1 MQDRYQRTIEYVR
14 ISVTDRCNLRCRYC
28 MPEQGVEKM
37 CHADILRFDE
47 ILRVIRALSAL
58 GVRKVRLTGGEPLV
72 RKGILDL
79 IREIRRIK
87 GIEVISLTTN
97 GVLLPEMAAGL
108 RAAGL
113 DSVNVSLDSL
123 DEETF
128 FFLTRRPLLS
138 RVEEGLRAL
147 EEAGFQ
153 DTKINCV
160 PLAGV
165 NEADVLKLAELAR
178 VKPLNVR
185 YIELMPVGCA
195 YEAGLRGMPMA
206 EVRRRLQ
213 EAFGAFSPVRPGVSL
228 RGPAEYVQPA
238 GFAGKLGFI
247 DAMGQKFC
255 QTCNRVRLTAGG
267 FLKLCLHAGTG
278 LDVRELLR
286 AGIDDRELLAALSHA
301 VYNKPAEHHFLEP
314 GEKQDSRYMYQVGG

>member
-87 GIEVISLTTN
+87 GMEVISLTTN

-123 DEETF
+123 DEGTF

-138 RVEEGLRAL
+138 RIRRSIA
-147 EEAGFQ
+147 
-153 DTKINCV
+153 C
-160 PLAGV
+160 PWLASM
-165 NEADVLKLAELAR
+165 
-178 VKPLNVR
+178 KP
-185 YIELMPVGCA
+185 MC
-195 YEAGLRGMPMA
+195 
-206 EVRRRLQ
+206 
-213 EAFGAFSPVRPGVSL
+213 
-228 RGPAEYVQPA
+228 
-238 GFAGKLGFI
+238 
-247 DAMGQKFC
+247 
-255 QTCNRVRLTAGG
+255 
-267 FLKLCLHAGTG
+267 
-278 LDVRELLR
+278 
-286 AGIDDRELLAALSHA
+286 
-301 VYNKPAEHHFLEP
+301 
-314 GEKQDSRYMYQVGG
+314 

>member
-1 MQDRYQRTIEYVR
+1 MQDRFQRTIEYVR

-28 MPEQGVEKM
+28 MPEQGVRKM
-37 CHADILRFDE
+37 CHEDILRFDE
-47 ILRVIRALSAL
+47 ILRIVRALAAL

-79 IREIRRIK
+79 IREIRRVQ

-97 GVLLPEMAAGL
+97 GVLLPEMAADL

-113 DSVNVSLDSL
+113 DFVNVSLDSL

-128 FFLTRRPLLS
+128 SFLTRRPLIG

-153 DTKINCV
+153 DTKLNCV
-160 PLAGV
+160 PLLGV
-165 NEADVLKLAELAR
+165 NEDDVLKLAELAR
-178 VKPLNVR
+178 EKPMKVR

-195 YEAGLRGMPMA
+195 YEAGLRGMPMD

-213 EAFGAFSPVRPGVSL
+213 EAFGAFSPVRQ
-228 RGPAEYVQPA
+228 E
-238 GFAGKLGFI
+238 K
-247 DAMGQKFC
+247 
-255 QTCNRVRLTAGG
+255 RVRQEQQGQQEQQEQR
-267 FLKLCLHAGTG
+267 
-278 LDVRELLR
+278 VR
-286 AGIDDRELLAALSHA
+286 RESSVRLEQREPPVRWEQQVRLVQSEPLAQREQSAQQ
-301 VYNKPAEHHFLEP
+301 EP
-314 GEKQDSRYMYQVGG
+314 LVQQEQPEPPVLPEQ

>member
-1 MQDRYQRTIEYVR
+1 MQDRFQRTIEYVR

-28 MPEQGVEKM
+28 MPEQGVRKM
-37 CHADILRFDE
+37 CHEDILRFDE
-47 ILRVIRALSAL
+47 ILRIVRALAAL

-79 IREIRRIK
+79 IREIRRVQ

-97 GVLLPEMAAGL
+97 GVLLPEIAADL

-113 DSVNVSLDSL
+113 DFVNVSLDSL

-128 FFLTRRPLLS
+128 SFLTRRPLLG

-147 EEAGFQ
+147 EEAGFR
-153 DTKINCV
+153 DTKLNCV
-160 PLAGV
+160 PLLGV
-165 NEADVLKLAELAR
+165 NEDDVLKLAELAR
-178 VKPLNVR
+178 EKPLKVR

-195 YEAGLRGMPMA
+195 YEAGLRGMPMD

-213 EAFGAFSPVRPGVSL
+213 EAFGAFSPVRQEKSL

-238 GFAGKLGFI
+238 GFVGQLGFI
-247 DAMGQKFC
+247 DAMGHKFC
-255 QTCNRVRLTAGG
+255 QTCNRIRLTAEG

-278 LDVRELLR
+278 LDARELLR
-286 AGIDDRELLAALSHA
+286 TGADDRALMEALSQA
-301 VYNKPAEHHFLEP
+301 IYNKPAEHHFLEA
-314 GEKQDSRYMYQVGG
+314 GGKQDSRYMYQVGG